1 MIMSSLAKV
10 FAAPTVKELAGSRSY
25 LRGLSYHSEGRVE
38 PAGGSGPGLRARVRG
53 TMPYTVK
60 LWADGGKPGWSCTCP
75 AAEDGSF
82 CKHCVAVALTLD
94 PDASRSA
101 TVSLVPAVESSPS
114 PRPDHELPDFV
125 GQLAK
130 ARLVEIVLQ
139 QAMSDWRLRER
150 LLAEARAGRGDGP
163 DVESWQRHIDNAF
176 APRDRYVSYR
186 EAGDWA
192 GGVGEVIDGLE
203 EMSDLGHPDAAALLA
218 EYAHRRADEA
228 VDYVDYSGGWVSDIS
243 LRLFDL
249 HHRACAQGRPAPPD
263 LAARLVSL
271 EVDSDLEG
279 FYRAAEAYAEILGEA
294 GLGAYRE
301 CLEQRRTQAE
311 GRRNEGSRHESALGR
326 IHQAMVSW
334 AVATG
339 DPDILIEVHSRERLH
354 PAAAMEI
361 AGALGAADRA
371 DEALEWARRGLS
383 ENRGPYHYTS
393 ELREF
398 LAGAL
403 DERGD
408 SSGAV
413 ELFWDAF
420 SADPS
425 LGTYR
430 RLLQQAGEDSGVE
443 GGWAER
449 CVEELQTRLAERVDE
464 TDWRRRGIVASSG
477 KALLKILLYEGRID
491 DAWHAATEHGCDQQM
506 WLTLARAREQ
516 THPLDAIAIYEPEVL
531 AQIDRKKTPAYKK
544 AVELMDRIRRLA
556 DAADEPHHFTDLLDR
571 VRTEHWRKRNLK
583 ALLDG
588 RGW

>member
-1 MIMSSLAKV
+1 MEV
-10 FAAPTVKELAGSRSY
+10 FTVPTVKELAGSRSY

-38 PAGGSGPGLRARVRG
+38 PAGGSGPGLQATVRG
-53 TMPYTVK
+53 TMPYAVR
-60 LWADGGKPGWSCTCP
+60 LWVDEGKPGWSCTCP

-101 TVSLVPAVESSPS
+101 AVSLVPAVESSPS

-203 EMSDLGHPDAAALLA
+203 EMSDLGHPDTAALLA

-249 HHRACAQGRPAPPD
+249 HHRACAQGRPAPSD

-271 EVDSDLEG
+271 ELDSDLDG
-279 FYRAAEAYAEILGEA
+279 FYRSAEAYAEMLGEA

-311 GRRNEGSRHESALGR
+311 GRRNEGSRQESALGR

-361 AGALGAADRA
+361 VGALGAADRA

-393 ELREF
+393 ELREY

-403 DERGD
+403 HERGD

-413 ELFWDAF
+413 QLYWDAF

-425 LGTYR
+425 LETYR
-430 RLLQQAGEDSGVE
+430 RLLREAGEDPVVDSR
-443 GGWAER
+443 WSQR
-449 CVEELQTRLAERVDE
+449 CLRELRARLAEPVAE
-464 TDWRRRGIVASSG
+464 TDWRERRIFASAA
-477 KALLKILLYEGRID
+477 KALLDILLYEGCTD
-491 DAWHAATEHGCDQQM
+491 EAWMAATEFGCDRQM

-531 AQIDRKKTPAYKK
+531 SQIDRTKTRAYET

-556 DAADEPHHFTDLLDR
+556 DAAGEPDRFSDLLER
-571 VRTEHWRKRNLK
+571 VRTEHPRKRNLK
-583 ALLDG
+583 KLLDG